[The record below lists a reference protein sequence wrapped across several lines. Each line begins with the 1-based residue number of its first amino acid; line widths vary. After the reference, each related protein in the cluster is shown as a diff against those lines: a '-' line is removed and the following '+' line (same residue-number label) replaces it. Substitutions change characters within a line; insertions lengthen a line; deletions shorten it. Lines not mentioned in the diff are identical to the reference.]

1 MQIEFD
7 EVEGDNE
14 GLFIVVSMSADGDL
28 LPAPSPR
35 TFNSFRQAR
44 FVAYTL
50 AEKAAGMKF
59 IVFRAEGAA
68 AREPVTYF
76 AAL

>member
-1 MQIEFD
+1 MQIEFT

-14 GLFIVVSMSADGDL
+14 GLFIIVAMSADDEL

-35 TFNSFRQAR
+35 TFTSFRQAR
-44 FVAYTL
+44 FVAYML
-50 AEKAAGMKF
+50 AEKAPGMKF

-68 AREPVTYF
+68 AHEPVTYF

>member
-1 MQIEFD
+1 MDIEFD
-7 EVEGDNE
+7 EIEDDNE
-14 GLFIVVSMSADGDL
+14 GLFIVVAMSADGEL

-35 TFNSFRQAR
+35 VFTSFRQAR

-50 AEKAAGMKF
+50 AEKAASMKF